1 MNSIDKRQW
10 LHVEKPPALA
20 DDAVHV
26 WRVPLASADE
36 ARALRPLLSDA
47 ERVRADRFF
56 RDEHRIRYTIAHGW
70 LRRILSW
77 YLAEEATVLIFEE
90 GAHGKP
96 SLAAPAAHS
105 GVQFNLAH
113 SADLALIAVTR
124 GRPVGVD
131 LERWDAEIEHI
142 ELSERFFSP
151 AERQALRAHEGRL
164 EAVVA
169 GFFAAWSRKEAY
181 LKATGDGITRGLHHF
196 DVSLDADRAQLLA
209 DRLDENATSRWVMSS
224 IDVAPEYSAALVVEA
239 PLRELLLLHV

>member
-1 MNSIDKRQW
+1 MRERQW
-10 LHVEKPPALA
+10 LRAEEPPSLA

-26 WRVPLASADE
+26 WRVPLVSEDE

-56 RDEHRIRYTIAHGW
+56 RDAHRIRYTIAHGW
-70 LRRILSW
+70 LRRILSF
-77 YLAEEATVLIFEE
+77 YVSEEATALVFEE

-96 SLAAPAAHS
+96 ALAASAAHS

-113 SADLALIAVTR
+113 SAELALIAVTR
-124 GRPVGVD
+124 GRAVGVD
-131 LERWDAEIEHI
+131 LEQWDAEIEHI

-151 AERQALRAHEGRL
+151 SERAALRALEGMGD
-164 EAVVA
+164 AVVA
-169 GFFAAWSRKEAY
+169 AFFAAWSRKEAY

-209 DRLDENATSRWVMSS
+209 DRRDEHATSRWIMSS
-224 IDVAPEYSAALVVEA
+224 LDAAPNYSAALVVEA
-239 PLRELLLLHV
+239 PLRELVLLNA